1 MLAAPIETRLHAA
14 PIEIRPFAVLSFA
27 VATSPH
33 HVLKLAC
40 AFAVLHD
47 MRLRLRRE
55 FVDVETEL
63 LPSADPVP
71 GTRSTVRE
79 WVRGPT
85 FMSADDARRWLA
97 ANGARG
103 VGQIEWLLT
112 PGLRKERVDA
122 VTNILQGWAPRT
134 HHQYP
139 IKFRTAILQ
148 SLLGFQRLAI
158 KIDTFLP
165 PELVSSILSWIPRN
179 GWVER
184 GHF

>member
-1 MLAAPIETRLHAA
+1 MLAAPV
-14 PIEIRPFAVLSFA
+14 EIRPFAVLSFA

-33 HVLKLAC
+33 FVFKLAC
-40 AFAVLHD
+40 AFALLHD
-47 MRLRLRRE
+47 MRRRLLRE
-55 FVDVETEL
+55 HVDVEAEL
-63 LPSADPVP
+63 LPSAGYVP

-79 WVRGPT
+79 WVLGPMFFNAADAPGWYAANLARG
-85 FMSADDARRWLA
+85 ARRIDWLC
-97 ANGARG
+97 
-103 VGQIEWLLT
+103 T

-165 PELVSSILSWIPRN
+165 PELVLSILSWIPRN
-179 GWVER
+179 GWVE
-184 GHF
+184 G